1 MLIRSY
7 IKTLFFLW
15 ITLTGVQPLFASEEI
30 FSIQEG
36 LSSSNSKLNI
46 LFKLSRLEGFLENIE
61 SVVEM
66 SVNIPKL
73 LTEQVNGEALE
84 VLEPWQEEFAR
95 RIMGQAYSTQNFY
108 QTLRQSFIEDYN
120 PQHVQLAIQWYQ
132 SALGKKILR
141 LQSEADD
148 LTNGLALESLGE
160 KLLDSP
166 PNQVR
171 ERLLERVG
179 TSLVPQARTLFLA
192 YVELVHHFSKKI
204 DAKEFRKISDD
215 RKALHKKLEA
225 LKVNTA
231 RPIQDVVSTRLHFSY
246 INMKDKDIEKYANF
260 LDSPA
265 GQWFSYAQL
274 RGFNK
279 GIEKA
284 YYKANL
290 IKAELLKEIY
300 SGGPKYPLLR
310 NLVPP
315 GQRYLLI
322 GMRDPFRP
330 LVSKQK
336 VVSSSGKKKKLIS
349 SSGKKRKLIS
359 SSGKKRKLISSS
371 GKKKKLISSSGKKRK
386 LISSSGKKRKLVS
399 SSGREPH
406 KPNVRLFGDEFK
418 DTPPLALLI
427 FEEIENQ
434 HPKLYEELKNLEQL
448 FNDREA
454 LENMGDKEYAKSI
467 ENFRDALE
475 RSAGIILEVTPLQIE
490 YDALKMT
497 GIIQIKKEA
506 LAMFEIETKGYSV
519 KKGDLLGPSFGAVE
533 EVKNGQVL
541 VIEKFRDYL
550 GNILK
555 NKKVIKINRDYL
567 TRLDKN

>member
-1 MLIRSY
+1 MRLKMIIRSY

-15 ITLTGVQPLFASEEI
+15 IALTGVQPLFASEETLPV
-30 FSIQEG
+30 QEG
-36 LSSSNSKLNI
+36 LSSSNSKLNT
-46 LFKLSRLEGFLENIE
+46 LFKLSGLEDFLENIE

-66 SVNIPKL
+66 SVNIPEE
-73 LTEQVNGEALE
+73 LTELVNGEALE
-84 VLEPWQEEFAR
+84 ALAPWQEEFAR
-95 RIMGQAYSTQNFY
+95 RIMGQDYSTQSFY
-108 QTLRQSFIEDYN
+108 HTLRQSFIEDYK
-120 PQHVQLAIQWYQ
+120 PQHVHLAVQWYQ

-141 LQSEADD
+141 LQSEAND
-148 LTNGLALESLGE
+148 LTNGLALESLGK
-160 KLLDSP
+160 KLLESP
-166 PNQVR
+166 PSPAR
-171 ERLLERVG
+171 KILLERIGV
-179 TSLVPQARTLFLA
+179 SLVPQARTLFLA
-192 YVELVHHFSKKI
+192 YVKLVHHFNKQVDEK
-204 DAKEFRKISDD
+204 AFRKILDD
-215 RKALHKKLEA
+215 RKGLLKKLET
-225 LKVNTA
+225 LRINTTK
-231 RPIQDVVSTRLHFSY
+231 PIQGVISTRLHFSY
-246 INMKDKDIEKYANF
+246 INIKDKDLEKYADF
-260 LDSPA
+260 LYSPA
-265 GQWFSYAQL
+265 GQWFFSARL

-336 VVSSSGKKKKLIS
+336 LVSSFGKKKKVVSSYGKKKKLIS
-349 SSGKKRKLIS
+349 SSGRKPRK
-359 SSGKKRKLISSS
+359 SGA
-371 GKKKKLISSSGKKRK
+371 
-386 LISSSGKKRKLVS
+386 
-399 SSGREPH
+399 
-406 KPNVRLFGDEFK
+406 RLFGDEFR

-434 HPKLYEELKNLEQL
+434 HPKLYGELKNLERL

-454 LENMGDKEYAKSI
+454 LKNMGDKEYAKTI
-467 ENFRDALE
+467 KNYRDVLE
-475 RSAGIILEVTPLQIE
+475 RSAGVILEVTPLQIE

-497 GIIQIKKEA
+497 GIIQMKKAA

-533 EVKNGQVL
+533 EVKDGQVI

-555 NKKVIKINRDYL
+555 NKKIIKINRDYL
-567 TRLDKN
+567 TRVDKNL

>member
-1 MLIRSY
+1 MRFKMIVRSY

-15 ITLTGVQPLFASEEI
+15 IALTGVQPLFASEETLPA
-30 FSIQEG
+30 QEG
-36 LSSSNSKLNI
+36 LNYSNSKLDT
-46 LFKLSRLEGFLENIE
+46 LFKLSGLEDFLENIE

-66 SVNIPKL
+66 SVNIPEL
-73 LTEQVNGEALE
+73 LTKLVNGEALE
-84 VLEPWQEEFAR
+84 VLAPWQEEFAR
-95 RIMGQAYSTQNFY
+95 RIMGQAYSTQSFY
-108 QTLRQSFIEDYN
+108 HTLRQSFIEDYK
-120 PQHVQLAIQWYQ
+120 PQHVHLAVQWYQ

-141 LQSEADD
+141 LQSEAND

-160 KLLDSP
+160 KLLESP
-166 PNQVR
+166 PSQAR

-179 TSLVPQARTLFLA
+179 TSIVPQARTLFLA
-192 YVELVHHFSKKI
+192 YVELVHHFSKKV
-204 DAKEFRKISDD
+204 DAKEFRKILDD
-215 RKALHKKLEA
+215 KKGLRKKLET
-225 LKVNTA
+225 LKENTA
-231 RPIQDVVSTRLHFSY
+231 RPIQDVVSARLYFSY
-246 INMKDKDIEKYANF
+246 INMKDKDLEKYADF

-284 YYKANL
+284 YNKANL

-310 NLVPP
+310 NLVSP

-322 GMRDPFRP
+322 GRRDPFRP

-336 VVSSSGKKKKLIS
+336 LVSSSGKKKKLVS
-349 SSGKKRKLIS
+349 SSGKRK
-359 SSGKKRKLISSS
+359 
-371 GKKKKLISSSGKKRK
+371 
-386 LISSSGKKRKLVS
+386 KLVS
-399 SSGREPH
+399 SSEKKKKLVGSSEKKKKLVGSPRREPRR
-406 KPNVRLFGDEFK
+406 PDARLFGDELR

-427 FEEIENQ
+427 FEEIKNQ
-434 HPKLYEELKNLEQL
+434 HPKLYGELKNLERL
-448 FNDREA
+448 FNDRKA
-454 LENMGDKEYAKSI
+454 LENMGDKEYAKAI
-467 ENFRDALE
+467 ENYRDALE
-475 RSAGIILEVTPLQIE
+475 RSAAVILEVTPLQIE

-506 LAMFEIETKGYSV
+506 LAMFEIDTKGYSV

-533 EVKNGQVL
+533 EVKNGQVI

-555 NKKVIKINRDYL
+555 NKEVIKINRDYL
-567 TRLDKN
+567 TRVDKNL

>member
-1 MLIRSY
+1 MIIRSY

-15 ITLTGVQPLFASEEI
+15 IVLTGVQPLFASDETLPV
-30 FSIQEG
+30 QEG
-36 LSSSNSKLNI
+36 LSSSNSKLNT
-46 LFKLSRLEGFLENIE
+46 LFKLSGLEGFLENIE

-66 SVNIPKL
+66 SVNIPEE
-73 LTEQVNGEALE
+73 LTELVNGKALEALA
-84 VLEPWQEEFAR
+84 PWQEEFAK
-95 RIMGQAYSTQNFY
+95 RIMGQDYSTESFY
-108 QTLRQSFIEDYN
+108 HTLRQSFIEDYK
-120 PQHVQLAIQWYQ
+120 PQHVHLAVQWYQ

-141 LQSEADD
+141 LQSEAND

-166 PNQVR
+166 PSPAR
-171 ERLLERVG
+171 EKLLERIG
-179 TSLVPQARTLFLA
+179 ASLVPQARTLFLA
-192 YVELVHHFSKKI
+192 YVKLVHHFSKQVDEKAYLKI
-204 DAKEFRKISDD
+204 FDD
-215 RKALHKKLEA
+215 RKRLLKKLET
-225 LKVNTA
+225 LRINTA
-231 RPIQDVVSTRLHFSY
+231 RPIQGVISTRLHFSY
-246 INMKDKDIEKYANF
+246 ININDKDLETYADF
-260 LDSPA
+260 LYSPA
-265 GQWFSYAQL
+265 GQWFFSARL

-322 GMRDPFRP
+322 GKRDPFRP
-330 LVSKQK
+330 LVSKK
-336 VVSSSGKKKKLIS
+336 KLVSSSGKKKKI
-349 SSGKKRKLIS
+349 
-359 SSGKKRKLISSS
+359 ISSS
-371 GKKKKLISSSGKKRK
+371 GKKKKIISSSGRK
-386 LISSSGKKRKLVS
+386 PRKSGA
-399 SSGREPH
+399 
-406 KPNVRLFGDEFK
+406 RLFGDEFR

-427 FEEIENQ
+427 FEKIKNQ
-434 HPKLYEELKNLEQL
+434 HPKLYGELKNLERL

-454 LENMGDKEYAKSI
+454 LENMGGKEYAKTI
-467 ENFRDALE
+467 ENYRDVLE
-475 RSAGIILEVTPLQIE
+475 RSAGVLLEVTPLQIE

-497 GIIQIKKEA
+497 GIIQMKKEA

-519 KKGDLLGPSFGAVE
+519 KKGDLLGPSFGTVE
-533 EVKNGQVL
+533 EVKDGQVI

-567 TRLDKN
+567 TRVDKNL